1 MVFLDSGEG
10 VGPTFFLNNIETLKS
25 ITTLS
30 TIVMGIFTKAFG
42 GVESDE
48 RNNTLGGTN
57 IAVGRAEFRG
67 SVHSGGDVDVTIERQ
82 YGNRQSSA
90 IDVAASVHGTGM
102 EDVKVEKLLD
112 QEKYPWSIPEESVN
126 GGEPTHRRIDKDGSV
141 HEYGDLDYH
150 IDRLV
155 IVPDV
160 SGERSF
166 RAEGDESTLR
176 AFAQEGYDTA
186 QELSVNGSVHDRGNS
201 RSLLTTFS

>member
-1 MVFLDSGEG
+1 
-10 VGPTFFLNNIETLKS
+10 
-25 ITTLS
+25 
-30 TIVMGIFTKAFG
+30 MGIFTKAFG

-48 RNNTLGGTN
+48 RNNTLG
-57 IAVGRAEFRG
+57 
-67 SVHSGGDVDVTIERQ
+67 
-82 YGNRQSSA
+82 
-90 IDVAASVHGTGM
+90 
-102 EDVKVEKLLD
+102 VKVEKLLD

-186 QELSVNGSVHDRGNS
+186 QELSVNGSVHDRGKLS
-201 RSLLTTFS
+201 VTIDHLLVM

>member
-1 MVFLDSGEG
+1 
-10 VGPTFFLNNIETLKS
+10 
-25 ITTLS
+25 
-30 TIVMGIFTKAFG
+30 MGIFTKVFG
-42 GVESDE
+42 GAESDE
-48 RNNTLGGTN
+48 RSNALGGTN

-67 SVHSGGDVDVTIERQ
+67 SVHSGGDVDVTVERQ
-82 YGNRQSSA
+82 YGDRQAPA
-90 IDVAASVHGTGM
+90 IDVEASVHGTGM
-102 EDVKVEKLLD
+102 EDLTVEKLLGR
-112 QEKYPWSIPEESVN
+112 EEYPWDIPDKGTT
-126 GGEPTHRRIDKDGSV
+126 GGKPTHRRIDKDGSV
-141 HEYGDLDYH
+141 HDYGNFDYH

-160 SGERSF
+160 SRELSF